1 MGKDRAFRKLE
12 TWQIGMDL
20 MEEVYRLTANFP
32 QSEIFGLTSQ
42 MRRASTSIPS
52 NIAEGYGRSSDKSM
66 AYFVRIARGSLA
78 ELDTFIEAS
87 IRLDYIDEQR
97 ALKATQLISA
107 FGRKSYMFLK
117 AIDPEAVR
125 EEQVHYGASDGIGSE
140 AVVSEGIDSAAL
152 DRN

>member
-1 MGKDRAFRKLE
+1 MGKDRAFKKLE
-12 TWQIGMDL
+12 IWQIGMDL
-20 MEEVYRLTANFP
+20 MEEVYRLTATFP

-78 ELDTFIEAS
+78 ELDTFVDAS
-87 IRLDYIDEQR
+87 IRLGFLSKER
-97 ALKATQLISA
+97 AQKSILLMSA

-125 EEQVHYGASDGIGSE
+125 EEQAAYGILDDSEDIDSE
-140 AVVSEGIDSAAL
+140 ALDSAAI

>member
-1 MGKDRAFRKLE
+1 MGKDRAFKKLE
-12 TWQIGMDL
+12 IWQIGMDL
-20 MEEVYRLTANFP
+20 MEEVYRLTATFP

-78 ELDTFIEAS
+78 ELDTFVDAS
-87 IRLDYIDEQR
+87 IRLGYLSEERVQ
-97 ALKATQLISA
+97 KAMQLMSA
-107 FGRKSYMFLK
+107 FGRKSFMFLK

-125 EEQVHYGASDGIGSE
+125 EEQAAYGILDDSEDIDSE
-140 AVVSEGIDSAAL
+140 ALDSAAI